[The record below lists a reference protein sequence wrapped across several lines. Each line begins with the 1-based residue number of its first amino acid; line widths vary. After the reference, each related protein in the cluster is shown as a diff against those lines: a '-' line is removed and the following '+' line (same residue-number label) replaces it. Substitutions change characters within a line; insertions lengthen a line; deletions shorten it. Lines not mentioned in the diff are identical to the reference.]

1 MPCDDVGSDE
11 WLVTPN
17 RQPRCTL
24 QPSLCC
30 ARVCIPTAPTTIET
44 TQNDAKIVPMPYDP
58 ARHHRRSIRLQGYD
72 YARPGAYFVTIVTQ
86 GRACLFGEVVA
97 GEMRMNDAGRMVHHV
112 WDELALFYEGVQTDA
127 FIVMPNHVHGIII
140 LTGNVRATPH
150 VHPDEMAVRATPRG
164 CPTTPRGCPDEMNA
178 TPRVHPDEMNVNVGA
193 TPRGC
198 PDHPRDCPDH
208 PRDCPDEMAVRATP
222 RGCPDPQSAPTA
234 PSHPPTAQ
242 PHPPMGQARGPAPTV
257 APAAPSHPPMG
268 QPRGVAPTLGLP
280 DVVHRFKT
288 MTTKRYADGVRA
300 NQWPP
305 FPGRL
310 WQRNYY
316 EHIIRDDQS
325 WQRIREYILTNPLRW
340 HLDRERDIGADPLDV
355 IGDGT

>member
-1 MPCDDVGSDE
+1 MPCDDVGLDE
-11 WLVTPN
+11 CVVAPN

-44 TQNDAKIVPMPYDP
+44 TQNDAKIVLMPYDP

-72 YARPGAYFVTIVTQ
+72 YTRPGAYFITIVTQ

-97 GEMRMNDAGRMVHHV
+97 GEMRMNDAGRMVQQV

-140 LTGNVRATPH
+140 LTGNVRATP
-150 VHPDEMAVRATPRG
+150 
-164 CPTTPRGCPDEMNA
+164 
-178 TPRVHPDEMNVNVGA
+178 
-193 TPRGC
+193 
-198 PDHPRDCPDH
+198 
-208 PRDCPDEMAVRATP
+208 
-222 RGCPDPQSAPTA
+222 RGCPDPQSGP
-234 PSHPPTAQ
+234 
-242 PHPPMGQARGPAPTV
+242 GQAQGPAPT
-257 APAAPSHPPMG
+257 AAT
-268 QPRGVAPTLGLP
+268 APTLGLP

-300 NQWPP
+300 NQWTP

>member
-1 MPCDDVGSDE
+1 MSMPCDDVGLDE
-11 WLVTPN
+11 CVVTPN
-17 RQPRCTL
+17 RQPRCTW

-72 YARPGAYFVTIVTQ
+72 YTRSGAYFITIVTQ

-97 GEMRMNDAGRMVHHV
+97 GEMRMNDAGRMVQQV

-140 LTGNVRATPH
+140 LTGNVRATPRGCPDH
-150 VHPDEMAVRATPRG
+150 PRACPDHPHDCPDEMAVRATPRG
-164 CPTTPRGCPDEMNA
+164 CPTTPRGCPN
-178 TPRVHPDEMNVNVGA
+178 
-193 TPRGC
+193 
-198 PDHPRDCPDH
+198 
-208 PRDCPDEMAVRATP
+208 
-222 RGCPDPQSAPTA
+222 PQSGP
-234 PSHPPTAQ
+234 
-242 PHPPMGQARGPAPTV
+242 GQARGPAPTV
-257 APAAPSHPPMG
+257 APAAPSHPPMTQPYPPMTQPYPPMG

-325 WQRIREYILTNPLRW
+325 WRRIREYIMTNPLRW
-340 HLDRERDIGADPLDV
+340 HLDREA
-355 IGDGT
+355 

>member
-1 MPCDDVGSDE
+1 
-11 WLVTPN
+11 
-17 RQPRCTL
+17 
-24 QPSLCC
+24 
-30 ARVCIPTAPTTIET
+30 
-44 TQNDAKIVPMPYDP
+44 MPYDP

-72 YARPGAYFVTIVTQ
+72 YTRPGAYFITIVTQ

-97 GEMRMNDAGRMVHHV
+97 GEMRMNDAGRMVQQV

-164 CPTTPRGCPDEMNA
+164 CP
-178 TPRVHPDEMNVNVGA
+178 
-193 TPRGC
+193 
-198 PDHPRDCPDH
+198 
-208 PRDCPDEMAVRATP
+208 
-222 RGCPDPQSAPTA
+222 DPQS
-234 PSHPPTAQ
+234 
-242 PHPPMGQARGPAPTV
+242 GQARGPAPTSGSGQAQGP
-257 APAAPSHPPMG
+257 APTAAT
-268 QPRGVAPTLGLP
+268 APTLGLP

-300 NQWPP
+300 NQWTP

-325 WQRIREYILTNPLRW
+325 WRRIREYIMTNPLRW
-340 HLDRERDIGADPLDV
+340 HLDRERDTGADPLDV

>member
-1 MPCDDVGSDE
+1 MTWDWTNVWLRPTVNRAAHGNHPCTAP
-11 WLVTPN
+11 VT
-17 RQPRCTL
+17 CT
-24 QPSLCC
+24 
-30 ARVCIPTAPTTIET
+30 PTAPTTIET

-72 YARPGAYFVTIVTQ
+72 YTRSGAYFVTIVTQ

-97 GEMRMNDAGRMVHHV
+97 GEMRMNDAGRMVQQV

-140 LTGNVRATPH
+140 LTGNVRATP
-150 VHPDEMAVRATPRG
+150 RG
-164 CPTTPRGCPDEMNA
+164 CPN
-178 TPRVHPDEMNVNVGA
+178 
-193 TPRGC
+193 
-198 PDHPRDCPDH
+198 
-208 PRDCPDEMAVRATP
+208 
-222 RGCPDPQSAPTA
+222 PQSGP
-234 PSHPPTAQ
+234 
-242 PHPPMGQARGPAPTV
+242 GQARGPAPTSGSGQARGP
-257 APAAPSHPPMG
+257 APTSGSGQAQGPAPTAAT
-268 QPRGVAPTLGLP
+268 APTLGLP

-340 HLDRERDIGADPLDV
+340 HV
-355 IGDGT
+355 NGTPALTHRT

>member
-1 MPCDDVGSDE
+1 MTWDRTNGWLRPTVNRAAHGNHPCTAP
-11 WLVTPN
+11 VT
-17 RQPRCTL
+17 CT
-24 QPSLCC
+24 
-30 ARVCIPTAPTTIET
+30 PTAPTTIET

-72 YARPGAYFVTIVTQ
+72 YTRPGAYFITIVTQ

-97 GEMRMNDAGRMVHHV
+97 GEMRMNDAGRMVQQV

-140 LTGNVRATPH
+140 LTGNVRATP
-150 VHPDEMAVRATPRG
+150 RG
-164 CPTTPRGCPDEMNA
+164 CPTTPRGCPD
-178 TPRVHPDEMNVNVGA
+178 
-193 TPRGC
+193 
-198 PDHPRDCPDH
+198 
-208 PRDCPDEMAVRATP
+208 
-222 RGCPDPQSAPTA
+222 PQSGP
-234 PSHPPTAQ
+234 
-242 PHPPMGQARGPAPTV
+242 GQARGPAPTSGSGQAQGP
-257 APAAPSHPPMG
+257 APTAPT
-268 QPRGVAPTLGLP
+268 APTLGLP

-325 WQRIREYILTNPLRW
+325 WRRIREYIMTNPLRW
-340 HLDRERDIGADPLDV
+340 HLDREA
-355 IGDGT
+355 